1 MQPEVLIQRPSSALS
16 AVRIDCSRS
25 PDTALVGVLE
35 WISAFPNRS
44 DLHIV
49 LPSLRGQPAH
59 RQALSSLQRLGCR
72 VTCKI

>member
-1 MQPEVLIQRPSSALS
+1 MQSETLISRPTSALS

-25 PDTALVGVLE
+25 TDLALIDVLE
-35 WISAFPNRS
+35 WISSFPNRS